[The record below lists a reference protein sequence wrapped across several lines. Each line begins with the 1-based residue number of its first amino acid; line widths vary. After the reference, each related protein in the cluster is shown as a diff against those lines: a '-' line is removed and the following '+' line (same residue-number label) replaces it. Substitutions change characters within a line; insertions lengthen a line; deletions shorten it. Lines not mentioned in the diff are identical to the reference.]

1 MAFNPKFQLY
11 SDRDMAKALEG
22 MPRIFQED
30 YAQVKRGQID
40 TADKITEIDIRLDDA
55 EGRLDV
61 VELRLDVVEADI
73 VVIKKRLDDV
83 EAVAYMALMT

>member
-40 TADKITEIDIRLDDA
+40 TADKITEIDLRIDA
-55 EGRLDV
+55 TERRLDV
-61 VELRLDVVEADI
+61 VEDEI
-73 VVIKKRLDDV
+73 VIIKQRLDDV

>member
-40 TADKITEIDIRLDDA
+40 TADKITEIDLRLDSA
-55 EGRLDV
+55 EG
-61 VELRLDVVEADI
+61 RLDVVEADI

>member
-40 TADKITEIDIRLDDA
+40 TADLLTLYGIRLDDA
-55 EGRLDV
+55 E
-61 VELRLDVVEADI
+61 LRLDIIEADI
-73 VVIKKRLDDV
+73 VVIKQRLDDV
-83 EAVAYMALMT
+83 EAVAYMALIT